1 MGKASPFKCP
11 AVPHP
16 PCGFHPFLLGFY
28 WCSLSSPS
36 PERTCSG
43 EDWLVEGHESSA
55 VVDLQ
60 HHLTVLFCSAME
72 LGFLDLGN
80 FNPRGE
86 VITRLGA
93 IGKEKDAATILP
105 CLLPGGSIVIL
116 SSTIAKK
123 RLRRITGDTTWREYT
138 KYLQRKHAI
147 TLLLG
152 PPGCGKT
159 TLLRALAGSLDH
171 SLQVEGDIRYN
182 GFGLDEFVPQKT
194 SVYVNQYGLHIPE
207 MTVRETLE
215 FSAHCQGV
223 GSRAELLMELER
235 REQERGILPDSDL
248 DTYRKAA
255 SVEDSAASLQTD
267 YILKVLGLDSCLGV
281 IVGDAMRRGVSGG
294 EKKRVTLDSSAS
306 SFYFLPCI
314 YCQHLCIEH
323 LDQ

>member
-1 MGKASPFKCP
+1 MRVLQWWTYSITSRFLEIMGFEGYDLRYWCTREGRNREACHLTCKPSPHAEKNPVPSPSLISPF
-11 AVPHP
+11 ASS
-16 PCGFHPFLLGFY
+16 FLLNSIF
-28 WCSLSSPS
+28 SAFAQVSP
-36 PERTCSG
+36 
-43 EDWLVEGHESSA
+43 
-55 VVDLQ
+55 
-60 HHLTVLFCSAME
+60 
-72 LGFLDLGN
+72 
-80 FNPRGE
+80 
-86 VITRLGA
+86 
-93 IGKEKDAATILP
+93 ATIWQI
-105 CLLPGGSIVIL
+105 GSYR
-116 SSTIAKK
+116 KRK
-123 RLRRITGDTTWREYT
+123 RRLRRITGDTTWREYT
-138 KYLQRKHAI
+138 KCLQRKHGI

-281 IVGDAMRRGVSGG
+281 IVGDAMR
-294 EKKRVTLDSSAS
+294 
-306 SFYFLPCI
+306 
-314 YCQHLCIEH
+314 
-323 LDQ
+323 